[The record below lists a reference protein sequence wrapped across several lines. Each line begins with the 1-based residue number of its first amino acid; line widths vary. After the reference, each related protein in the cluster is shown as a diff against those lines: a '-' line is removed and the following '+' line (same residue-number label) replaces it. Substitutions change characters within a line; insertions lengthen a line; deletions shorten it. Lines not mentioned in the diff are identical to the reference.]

1 MSDDRRPLILWDID
15 DTLNRQ
21 IEIFMEHSPLAAGK
35 EYREI
40 NLKPQYLSFGC
51 TREEYLDDLDRCR
64 REFIYDS
71 EPRPEMVEFFREYGH
86 SFRSLTLSAVPITIA
101 PLSAAWV
108 YRHFGQWIQGTIYV
122 PSKRS
127 RVQIL
132 SHSFNSKAEAVTALN
147 GLLVDDTADHVESTR
162 EAGGRAL
169 YFPAPWNENAD
180 MPITVFLQQLID
192 ELGLKK

>member
-1 MSDDRRPLILWDID
+1 MNDERPLILWDID

-35 EYREI
+35 EYRDI
-40 NLKPQYLSFGC
+40 KLKPQYLSFGC
-51 TREEYLDDLDRCR
+51 SREEYLAELDRCR

-71 EPRPEMVEFFREYGH
+71 EPRPEMLEFFREYGG

-108 YRHFGQWIQGTIYV
+108 FRHFGQWIQGTIYV

-127 RVQIL
+127 SVQIV
-132 SHSFNSKAEAVTALN
+132 SHSFNTKAEAVTALN
-147 GLLVDDTADHVESTR
+147 GVLVDDTADHLDLTR
-162 EAGGRAL
+162 EAGGRA
-169 YFPAPWNENAD
+169 YCFPAPWNENAD
-180 MPITVFLQQLID
+180 MPISDFLQRLID
-192 ELGLKK
+192 ELELKK